1 MFAVALTDEVCGE
14 ISAEWEKTCKLA
26 VCLCLLSVVALR
38 DSYVIPAF

>member
-26 VCLCLLSVVALR
+26 VCLLSVAALR